1 MTKDNN
7 FETDTKYLKILD
19 DIQDIV
25 LNIYKNSDRSD
36 LIMLYEIKEKKI
48 YSYIYSEFLTGLNLK
63 SQSIL
68 KKQYTSASKKDK
80 VVLFIR
86 DEENEIFKSYTI

>member
-1 MTKDNN
+1 MTKENN
-7 FETDTKYLKILD
+7 FETDAKYLKILD
-19 DIQDIV
+19 DIRDSV

-36 LIMLYEIKEKKI
+36 LIILYEIKEKRI
-48 YSYIYSEFLTGLNLK
+48 YSYIYSDFLASLNLK

-68 KKQYTSASKKDK
+68 KKQYTSATKNEK